1 VYGYR
6 RQTPLAPGVAG
17 PRRRYALDDVQVFQR
32 DHHLAYLTWEQYQAN
47 VAALRDNGRRFPTS
61 RGAPQNGAGL
71 LQGLVVCGR
80 CGCRMQLR
88 YSIPSAAYVCGT
100 RHQRY
105 GEPVCQ
111 SLTIAHVDP
120 AVSAAFLTV
129 IQPAEVE
136 TALALAEELEHD
148 RALVEQ
154 QWQFRVERARYEV
167 ERARRQYDQVEP
179 ENRLVARELEGRW
192 NERLRGLSEV
202 EAEYQREQERGLVPL
217 SAEEKAQLA
226 RLVEDLPELWA
237 APETTVEERKRLL
250 RCLIAEVVLL
260 RDDRPNATGGTT
272 TIRIGW
278 RSGAWTELRARRPS
292 SGDHQ
297 RTAAPILERMRA
309 LAEDESDE
317 RIAELLNAEGA
328 TTRNGLPWTALRVQQ
343 RRAYQQIPS
352 GQSFGARRA
361 VAHQQGLL
369 SAAEAATKLGVTRT
383 ALRAWGAWGFLHVE
397 QQADGDP
404 RWVRLTDDDLARLDG
419 RLARQGYGC
428 WTMQEAQ
435 RALGVSKEELWELT
449 RTGRL
454 VAYHVQV
461 RDQWRWRL
469 SPAGEGPIAPSAT
482 GAFGSDLSGVDC
494 V

>member
-1 VYGYR
+1 
-6 RQTPLAPGVAG
+6 VAG

-192 NERLRGLSEV
+192 NERLRGLAEV

-278 RSGAWTELRARRPS
+278 RSGEGTQANPGSPGARAGPGPNCGRGAP
-292 SGDHQ
+292 
-297 RTAAPILERMRA
+297 AA
-309 LAEDESDE
+309 
-317 RIAELLNAEGA
+317 A
-328 TTRNGLPWTALRVQQ
+328 TTNAPPPPSWSACAPLPRTRATNGLPN
-343 RRAYQQIPS
+343 S
-352 GQSFGARRA
+352 
-361 VAHQQGLL
+361 
-369 SAAEAATKLGVTRT
+369 
-383 ALRAWGAWGFLHVE
+383 
-397 QQADGDP
+397 
-404 RWVRLTDDDLARLDG
+404 
-419 RLARQGYGC
+419 
-428 WTMQEAQ
+428 
-435 RALGVSKEELWELT
+435 
-449 RTGRL
+449 
-454 VAYHVQV
+454 
-461 RDQWRWRL
+461 
-469 SPAGEGPIAPSAT
+469 
-482 GAFGSDLSGVDC
+482 
-494 V
+494 

>member
-1 VYGYR
+1 
-6 RQTPLAPGVAG
+6 VAG
-17 PRRRYALDDVQVFQR
+17 PRRRYALDDVQVFHR
-32 DHHLAYLTWEQYQAN
+32 DHHPAYLTWEQYQAN

-120 AVSAAFLTV
+120 AVSTAFLAV

-136 TALALAEELEHD
+136 AALALAAELEHD

-192 NERLRGLSEV
+192 NERLRALTEV
-202 EAEYQREQERGLVPL
+202 EAEYQREQERGLAPL
-217 SAEEKAQLA
+217 SAEDKAQLA
-226 RLVEDLPELWA
+226 RLVDDLPGLWA

-250 RCLIAEVVLL
+250 RCLIGEVVLL
-260 RDDRPNATGGTT
+260 RDDRPNARGGTT

-278 RSGAWTELRARRPS
+278 RSGAWTELPTRRPS

-352 GQSFGARRA
+352 GQSFGVRRA
-361 VAHQQGLL
+361 QAHQQGLL

-383 ALRAWGAWGFLHVE
+383 A
-397 QQADGDP
+397 
-404 RWVRLTDDDLARLDG
+404 VR
-419 RLARQGYGC
+419 
-428 WTMQEAQ
+428 E
-435 RALGVSKEELWELT
+435 
-449 RTGRL
+449 
-454 VAYHVQV
+454 
-461 RDQWRWRL
+461 
-469 SPAGEGPIAPSAT
+469 
-482 GAFGSDLSGVDC
+482 
-494 V
+494 